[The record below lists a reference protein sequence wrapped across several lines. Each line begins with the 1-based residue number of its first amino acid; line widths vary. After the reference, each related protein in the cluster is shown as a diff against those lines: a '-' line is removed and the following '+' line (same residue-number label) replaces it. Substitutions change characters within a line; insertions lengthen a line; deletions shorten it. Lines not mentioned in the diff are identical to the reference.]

1 MAHSMA
7 HRTLKQWCLTKIEIV
22 NWRQNLLYTVY
33 LDGEFAPFLLD
44 GAEWEKK
51 SRTSL
56 CRRFLDDADTVPEA
70 QRHTKERKAA
80 MLELMLAKIAN
91 YCPVISRHS
100 ITRNS
105 TSMDS
110 IWQAIR
116 LHYGCQ
122 CTGVHFIDFVAIK
135 WEPDERPEDLY
146 QRLMAFA
153 DDNLLRK
160 DSDISHMGEPVTEDE
175 ELTPSLE
182 NLIVLTWLFLL
193 HVDLPRLVKQRYG
206 TELRSHTLTSIK
218 PEVQVFTESGQ
229 DVYGQ
234 VAASGG

>member
-1 MAHSMA
+1 MA

-22 NWRQNLLYTVY
+22 NWRQNLLYALY
-33 LDGEFAPFLLD
+33 LNGEFAPFLLD

-51 SRTSL
+51 SRTSP

-70 QRHTKERKAA
+70 QRRTKECKAA
-80 MLELMLAKIAN
+80 KLELMLAKIAN

-100 ITRNS
+100 VIRNS
-105 TSMDS
+105 TSIDG
-110 IWQAIR
+110 IWQAIC
-116 LHYGCQ
+116 LHYGCH
-122 CTGVHFIDFVAIK
+122 CTGVHFIDFAAIK
-135 WEPDERPEDLY
+135 REPDERPEDLY

-153 DDNLLRK
+153 DHNLLRK

-182 NLIVLTWLFLL
+182 NLIVLTWLFII
-193 HVDLPRLVKQRYG
+193 HADLPRLVKQRYG

-218 PEVQVFTESGQ
+218 PEVHVFTVSGQ